1 MDITTLEQLC
11 LTWGERVAALTPAQ
25 WTTPTR
31 LPEWTVQ
38 DLVAHMA
45 PDKQVLDFLRG
56 ERVESPTV
64 TSGAQWLRI
73 FNEPGGAAHTLAD
86 DVAEQ
91 AQQCS
96 VIGPE
101 ALVRHFAEDG
111 PAMLDELRDADPAAG
126 LVHPVLGTV
135 SFQALTDTM
144 IVEATTH
151 LLDLIDAI
159 GGDAPPEPGLRRT
172 VEILSAVADPVAF
185 IEAATGRSHTPV
197 LPVMR

>member
-1 MDITTLEQLC
+1 MDITTLERLC
-11 LTWGERVAALTPAQ
+11 WTWGERVAELTPAQ
-25 WTTPTR
+25 WATRTR

-56 ERVESPTV
+56 ERVDSPAV

-91 AQQCS
+91 AQQTS
-96 VIGPE
+96 AVGPE
-101 ALVRHFAEDG
+101 TLVRHFADDG
-111 PAMLDELRDADPAAG
+111 PAMLAELRGADPAAG
-126 LVHPVLGTV
+126 LVHPILGTV
-135 SFQALTDTM
+135 SFQALADTM

-151 LLDLIDAI
+151 LLDLVDAI
-159 GGDAPPEPGLRRT
+159 GGDPPPRVGLRRT
-172 VEILSAVADPVAF
+172 VEILSAIPDPVAF
-185 IEAATGRSHTPV
+185 IEAATGRSHAPV